1 MAKGTTLE
9 RWSQKRAIG
18 ALCNLEKEVVS
29 EMLQEQL
36 LLLRPCR
43 TASSETMRC
52 RGPLVWGKKKRLF
65 INAYK

>member
-1 MAKGTTLE
+1 MEGRGRKNDESDARAME
-9 RWSQKRAIG
+9 SEKRAIG

-43 TASSETMRC
+43 TASSETMR
-52 RGPLVWGKKKRLF
+52 
-65 INAYK
+65 